1 MTRLSWGLGVRLWVA
16 ALFCVMVAPTL
27 QAAEIKNL
35 YQAQVIVP
43 DQGRESRAQAFSQAL
58 AQVVIK
64 VTGQI
69 DAPAREGV
77 RIAMQKPD
85 VLVSRYDYRK
95 INAGDGDQA
104 NRQPGFTL
112 DVSFNRVAVN
122 KLLHDNQLPLWG
134 DNRPETLIWVASEER
149 GGRQMLGAESPSTVV
164 AALQKASDQ
173 WGVPLLYPLLDVEDS
188 LSLSMAELWGLFP
201 APVVQASGRYG
212 VDPVLAMRVYSSGP
226 DKVSGRVMFA
236 FRGQVFN
243 EDINDV
249 TMDVFASRALSLVA
263 SRLAAF
269 YAILSDGSS
278 EHPLRLQVNAVNDV
292 HDYAGLLRYLEN
304 LTAVR
309 TVMPV
314 RVKGD
319 TLTLDLVI
327 DGSPEQVD
335 AEISLDRNLT
345 RAYPALPATPVEVS
359 EGEPVR
365 RPDLYYMWQK

>member
-1 MTRLSWGLGVRLWVA
+1 MTRLSWGLGVRLWMT
-16 ALFCVMVAPTL
+16 ALFCVIAAPTL

-64 VTGQI
+64 VTGLVG
-69 DAPAREGV
+69 APAREGIRV
-77 RIAMQKPD
+77 AMQKSD

-95 INAGDGDQA
+95 VDTGEEDQA
-104 NRQPGFTL
+104 NRQPGFML
-112 DVSFNRVAVN
+112 DVSFNRAAVN
-122 KLLHDNQLPLWG
+122 KLLHDNRLPLWG

-212 VDPVLAMRVYSSGP
+212 VDPVLAMRVYPSGQ
-226 DKVSGRVMFA
+226 DKVSGRVMFT

-249 TMDVFASRALSLVA
+249 TMDVFACHALSLVA

-269 YAILSDGSS
+269 YAILSDGLS
-278 EHPLRLQVNAVNDV
+278 EHPLRLQVDAVNDV

-304 LTAVR
+304 LAAVR

-335 AEISLDRNLT
+335 AEISLDRNLA
-345 RAYPALPATPVEVS
+345 RAYPALPATPQEPSMVE
-359 EGEPVR
+359 PIR
-365 RPDLYYMWQK
+365 RPDLYYVWKK

>member
-1 MTRLSWGLGVRLWVA
+1 MTRLSWGLGVRLWMT
-16 ALFCVMVAPTL
+16 ALLCVIAAPTL

-35 YQAQVIVP
+35 YQAQVMVP

-64 VTGQI
+64 VTGLV
-69 DAPAREGV
+69 DAPAREGIRV
-77 RIAMQKPD
+77 AMQKPD

-95 INAGDGDQA
+95 VDTGEGDQA
-104 NRQPGFTL
+104 NRQPGFML
-112 DVSFNRVAVN
+112 DVSFNRAAVN
-122 KLLHDNQLPLWG
+122 KLLHDNRLPLWG

-173 WGVPLLYPLLDVEDS
+173 WGVPLLYPLLDVEDG

-212 VDPVLAMRVYSSGP
+212 VDPVLAMRVYPSGQ
-226 DKVSGRVMFA
+226 DKVSGRVMFT

-278 EHPLRLQVNAVNDV
+278 EHPLRLQVDAVNDV

-335 AEISLDRNLT
+335 AEISLDRNLA
-345 RAYPALPATPVEVS
+345 RAYPALPATPQETSMVE
-359 EGEPVR
+359 PIR
-365 RPDLYYMWQK
+365 RPDLYYVWQK